1 MEGFTKLPKMQH
13 FKEGGS
19 VQREVKNF
27 TKRDRKT
34 VEEADTAQDK
44 AIVKK
49 AIGMHDKQEHPGEKT
64 DLSKLRK
71 GGRAKKDCGTVKKYK
86 AGGNVTNVYEAKKK
100 SGDLD
105 NIKKV
110 KQITPTKA
118 AAKSAPVGKPANTA
132 AKYKA
137 GGNIAELGKKA
148 GDKDATVRVKATGN
162 KKADAEMFACGG
174 RATAP
179 SAPVNQSMG
188 TFNKKHGGKIK
199 KMADGGMTNPMTDAS
214 ALLNP
219 IRSAGTALRNNV
231 MGTPEQNRIAQA
243 RMDMIAAKKKA
254 AEQAA
259 LLGGLGGGAA
269 LQQGAMAGQTPMPT
283 PMPTPMATTPAVPAP
298 AGVPMQKRGGK
309 VKKC

>member
-1 MEGFTKLPKMQH
+1 MEDFKRIVKM
-13 FKEGGS
+13 KTGGS
-19 VQREVKNF
+19 VNKAIASYE
-27 TKRDRKT
+27 KRDRKT

-71 GGRAKKDCGTVKKYK
+71 GGRAKKDCGTVKKY
-86 AGGNVTNVYEAKKK
+86 
-100 SGDLD
+100 
-105 NIKKV
+105 
-110 KQITPTKA
+110 
-118 AAKSAPVGKPANTA
+118 
-132 AKYKA
+132 
-137 GGNIAELGKKA
+137 
-148 GDKDATVRVKATGN
+148 
-162 KKADAEMFACGG
+162 ACGG
-174 RATAP
+174 GVYGA
-179 SAPVNQSMG
+179 
-188 TFNKKHGGKIK
+188 KKTKEDIKSIDDAKNCKPKKLAKGGKSVK

-269 LQQGAMAGQTPMPT
+269 LQQGAMAGAQMQGVQPQNVMQQMANSPEAMPK
-283 PMPTPMATTPAVPAP
+283 P
-298 AGVPMQKRGGK
+298 AGPASVANFGTPSVESLKSMGQGMGINPVGQKRGGK